1 MIVISMFLKASI
13 LISAVALIHA
23 VWGGRMSAATRHML
37 WTFAVG
43 GLLLLPALSFIV
55 PSWTAFT
62 ASVPEA
68 RATTPAATP
77 KPALVVSNPVTLTTP
92 SSTRPPQQTT
102 SVPFQPLNLPWFT
115 LLTAIYAT
123 GVLFL
128 LARLVF
134 DRVSISRL
142 VRQAGPMTDSD
153 WQSLLVDCASNLNLQ
168 RPIRLLRSREETMP
182 MALGVRNGK
191 ILIPAVADTWS
202 EDRRRA
208 VLLHE
213 MAHLSRHDC
222 LTQTLGA
229 VACSLYWMHPGVW
242 WIARRLRVER
252 ELACDDRV
260 LSAGADARDYAGH
273 LLELAYALRSG
284 RRPALAVSMAGSG
297 QLEGRLLALLDAARN
312 RAVPALRS
320 HLIGI
325 VLLLVLLVPLA
336 AATISVRR
344 SSSIVPTQSSP
355 GRSLV
360 GRLAGIAQQA
370 IRVPDPNAPGT
381 WSIEATAQ
389 ARVVHVQI
397 REGNNSHGTTVNL
410 DQISGLEGFPQGF
423 PNVDGPVQFKLQ
435 RDAGTFTVE
444 GVVHGGVGAGT
455 YFFTPSRTFPDA
467 LVSRGFDRPSP
478 GEQRLLA
485 TADIGFAFLDELS
498 AQGFKPARL
507 TDLLRAATHGVGL
520 SYLRGMKQLG
530 RRFDSV
536 DTLIE
541 LAQHGVNPQF
551 IQELEAEGLTGLS
564 TDDLLRSRRSGVDA
578 GYIRD
583 LRAAGYGKL
592 SLDALIQLRAH
603 GVDAEYARNLG
614 ALGYAKLSLDEL
626 VQLRNHGVDP
636 DYIREL
642 AALGYQGLTL
652 QQLVELR
659 NHGVDPDYARELDEL
674 GYKKL
679 SLDTL
684 IGLRNHGVD
693 PGYVQGIQ
701 SLGYSQLKI
710 DDYVRM
716 RNSGIG
722 PSQVRSANARAQR
735 QLSVDE
741 LVSLASRG
749 WR

>member
-1 MIVISMFLKASI
+1 M
-13 LISAVALIHA
+13 
-23 VWGGRMSAATRHML
+23 
-37 WTFAVG
+37 WTFTIG

-62 ASVPEA
+62 ASVPETG
-68 RATTPAATP
+68 ATTPATTP
-77 KPALVVSNPVTLTTP
+77 KRAPVVSNPVTLTTP
-92 SSTRPPQQTT
+92 SSTQPPQQTT
-102 SVPFQPLNLPWFT
+102 VAVLPANLPWFT
-115 LLTAIYAT
+115 LLTVIYAG

-142 VRQAGPMTDSD
+142 VRQAQPLTDPD
-153 WQSLLVDCASNLNLQ
+153 WQSLLDDCANNMTLQ

-182 MALGVRNGK
+182 MALGVRNGT

-222 LTQTLGA
+222 LTQMLAA
-229 VACSLYWMHPGVW
+229 VACSLYWVHPGVW
-242 WIARRLRVER
+242 WIAGRLRLER

-260 LSAGADARDYAGH
+260 LSAGTNARDYAGH

-297 QLEGRLLALLDAARN
+297 QLEGRMLALLDAARN

-325 VLLLVLLVPLA
+325 VVMLALLVPLA

-344 SSSIVPTQSSP
+344 APSTTPTQSSP
-355 GRSLV
+355 GSSLI

-381 WSIEATAQ
+381 WSIEATGQ
-389 ARVVHVQI
+389 ARMVHVQI
-397 REGNNSHGTTVNL
+397 REGNNNHGTTVNL

-467 LVSRGFDRPSP
+467 LVSRGLDRPSP

-507 TDLLRAATHGVGL
+507 TDLLRAASRGVGL

-536 DTLIE
+536 DKLIE
-541 LAQHGVNPQF
+541 LAEHGVNPQF

-564 TDDLLRSRRSGVDA
+564 TDEF
-578 GYIRD
+578 
-583 LRAAGYGKL
+583 LRARI
-592 SLDALIQLRAH
+592 S
-603 GVDAEYARNLG
+603 GVDAEY
-614 ALGYAKLSLDEL
+614 
-626 VQLRNHGVDP
+626 
-636 DYIREL
+636 I
-642 AALGYQGLTL
+642 
-652 QQLVELR
+652 
-659 NHGVDPDYARELDEL
+659 
-674 GYKKL
+674 
-679 SLDTL
+679 
-684 IGLRNHGVD
+684 
-693 PGYVQGIQ
+693 
-701 SLGYSQLKI
+701 
-710 DDYVRM
+710 
-716 RNSGIG
+716 
-722 PSQVRSANARAQR
+722 
-735 QLSVDE
+735 
-741 LVSLASRG
+741 
-749 WR
+749 

>member
-1 MIVISMFLKASI
+1 MTPISIFLKASI
-13 LISAVALIHA
+13 LISAAALIHA
-23 VWGGRMSAATRHML
+23 VWGRRMSAAARHLM
-37 WTFAVG
+37 WTFTIG

-62 ASVPEA
+62 ASVPET

-77 KPALVVSNPVTLTTP
+77 EPDSVISSLTLAASSNTA
-92 SSTRPPQQTT
+92 PPQQRKLP
-102 SVPFQPLNLPWFT
+102 VLPDNLPWFT
-115 LLTAIYAT
+115 LLTVIYAS

-134 DRVSISRL
+134 DRVSIGRL
-142 VRQAGPMTDSD
+142 VRQAAPMTDPD
-153 WQSLLVDCASNLNLQ
+153 WRTLLNDCAETMNLG
-168 RPIRLLRSREETMP
+168 RPIRLLRSREEIMP
-182 MALGVRNGK
+182 MALGVHHGV

-202 EDRRRA
+202 QDRRRA

-213 MAHLSRHDC
+213 MAHLRRHDC
-222 LTQTLGA
+222 PTQMLAA
-229 VACSLYWMHPGVW
+229 VACSLYWIHPAVW
-242 WIARRLRVER
+242 WIAGRLRVER

-260 LSAGADARDYAGH
+260 LSAGTDARDYAGH

-284 RRPALAVSMAGSG
+284 RRPTLAVSMAGSG
-297 QLEGRLLALLDAARN
+297 QLEGRMLALLDAARN

-320 HLIGI
+320 HLIGVV
-325 VLLLVLLVPLA
+325 VLLALLVPLA

-344 SSSIVPTQSSP
+344 GSSRMPPQSAT
-355 GRSLV
+355 GNSLI
-360 GRLAGIAQQA
+360 GRLTGIAQEA
-370 IRVPDPNAPGT
+370 IRIPDPNAPGT

-389 ARVVHVQI
+389 AHVVQVQI
-397 REGNNSHGTTVNL
+397 REGNNNHGTTVNL

-444 GVVHGGVGAGT
+444 GVFHGGVGAGT
-455 YFFTPSRTFPDA
+455 YSFTPSRTFPDA
-467 LVSRGFDRPSP
+467 LASRGLERPSP

-507 TDLLRAATHGVGL
+507 RDLLRAATHGVGL
-520 SYLRGMKQLG
+520 SYLRGMGQLG

-536 DTLIE
+536 DKLIE
-541 LAQHGVNPQF
+541 LAEHGVNPQF
-551 IQELEAEGLTGLS
+551 IRELEAEGLTGLS
-564 TDDLLRSRRSGVDA
+564 TDDFLRSRGSGVDA
-578 GYIRD
+578 EYIRD
-583 LRAAGYGKL
+583 LRATGYDSL
-592 SLDALIQLRAH
+592 SLAALIQLRAH
-603 GVDAEYARNLG
+603 GVDAEYARDLG
-614 ALGYAKLSLDEL
+614 ALGYGKLSLDGL
-626 VQLRNHGVDP
+626 VQLRSHGVDP

-652 QQLVELR
+652 QQLTELR
-659 NHGVDPDYARELDEL
+659 SHGVDPDYARELDEL

-684 IGLRNHGVD
+684 IELRNHGVD
-693 PGYVQGIQ
+693 PDYVQSVQ

-710 DDYVRM
+710 DDFVRM

-722 PSQVRSANARAQR
+722 PSQVRSANSRAQR

-749 WR
+749 WK